1 MSRRCRGGVVGWI
14 AVLSI
19 LTILTLLT
27 LGSCHYAT
35 FQKQMQTEE
44 IPEGGWSAG
53 HSISFDS
60 FVEHPRAPHTLY
72 LYVRYNSRYAYTTLP
87 LTVRLR
93 SALGWNATTTL
104 ALPLTEEPGV
114 RSGEGYALRQQL
126 YKVST
131 LLTPPHPGL
140 YTIELSQATDQ
151 DTLTGV
157 ETVGVAWV
165 ATEL

>member
-1 MSRRCRGGVVGWI
+1 MSRGCRGGVVGWI

-19 LTILTLLT
+19 LTLLT
-27 LGSCHYAT
+27 LGSCHYAAY
-35 FQKQMQTEE
+35 QKQMQTEE
-44 IPEGGWSAG
+44 IPESGWSAG
-53 HSISFDS
+53 RNISFDS
-60 FVEHPRAPHTLY
+60 FVEHSRTPHTLY
-72 LYVRYNSRYAYTTLP
+72 LYIRYNSRYTYTTLP

-93 SALGWNATTTL
+93 SALGWSATTTL

-114 RSGEGYALRQQL
+114 WSGEGYALRQQL
-126 YKVST
+126 YKVNT

-140 YTIELSQATDQ
+140 YTIELSQATGQ
-151 DTLTGV
+151 DTLTGI

>member
-1 MSRRCRGGVVGWI
+1 M
-14 AVLSI
+14 LSI
-19 LTILTLLT
+19 LT

-53 HSISFDS
+53 RSISFDS
-60 FVEHPRAPHTLY
+60 FVERPRTPHTLY
-72 LYVRYNSRYAYTTLP
+72 LYIRYNSRYAYTTLP

-93 SALGWNATTTL
+93 SALGWSATTTL

-114 RSGEGYALRQQL
+114 WSGDGYALRQQL
-126 YKVST
+126 YKISPAER
-131 LLTPPHPGL
+131 PPHPGL
-140 YTIELSQATDQ
+140 YTIELSQATGQ
-151 DTLTGV
+151 DSLTGI

-165 ATEL
+165 TTER